1 MATSTAEIPGYRY
14 GDAGLERSPLTLAEL
29 DLLKQTVL
37 FGDDDVAALAQAA
50 EVLEPQTHEILD
62 VWYGYVGAHPH
73 LAAYF
78 STPDGVMI
86 DDYLARVR
94 ERFKQWILDACRRPY
109 DQAWL
114 DYQWEIGLR
123 HTRIKKNRTDHA
135 ASVPEIHLRYMVAF
149 IFPITATMRPFLA
162 AGGHPPEQVDAMQT
176 AWFKAVTL
184 HATAWIHPYV
194 PDRF

>member
-1 MATSTAEIPGYRY
+1 M
-14 GDAGLERSPLTLAEL
+14 
-29 DLLKQTVL
+29 L
-37 FGDDDVAALAQAA
+37 FGDDDVAALAQAGD
-50 EVLEPQTHEILD
+50 VLEGQTDDILE

-78 STPDGVMI
+78 STPGGELI
-86 DDYLARVR
+86 GDYLARVR
-94 ERFKQWILDACRRPY
+94 ARFRKWILDACRRPY

-114 DYQWEIGLR
+114 DYQYEIGLR
-123 HTRIKKNRTDHA
+123 HTRDKKNQVDGA
-135 ASVPEIHLRYMVAF
+135 DSVPEIHLRYMVAF

-184 HATAWIHPYV
+184 HATVWIQPYA

>member
-1 MATSTAEIPGYRY
+1 MTTRTAEIPGYRY
-14 GDAGLERSPLTLAEL
+14 GDEGLARSPLTLAEL

-50 EVLEPQTHEILD
+50 DVLEPQTHEILD

-78 STPDGVMI
+78 STPDGVLL

-114 DYQWEIGLR
+114 DYQYEIGLR
-123 HTRIKKNRTDHA
+123 HTRLKKNQTDHA

-149 IFPITATMRPFLA
+149 IVPITATMRPFLS
-162 AGGHPPEQVDAMQT
+162 AGGHSPEQVDAMHT

>member
-1 MATSTAEIPGYRY
+1 MTMDTTQIAGYRF
-14 GDAGLERSPLTLAEL
+14 GDDTLPRSPITLEEL

-37 FGDDDVAALAQAA
+37 FGADDVAALARAA
-50 EVLEPQTHEILD
+50 DVLEPQTDQILE

-78 STPDGVMI
+78 STPDGVLI

-94 ERFKQWILDACRRPY
+94 LRFRQWILDACRRPY

-114 DYQWEIGLR
+114 DYQNEIALR
-123 HTRIKKNRTDHA
+123 HTRVKKNQVDA
-135 ASVPEIHLRYMVAF
+135 ADSVPEIHLRYMIAF
-149 IFPITATMRPFLA
+149 IFPITATMAPFLA
-162 AGGHPPEQVDAMQT
+162 AKGHPPEQVEAMHA

-184 HATAWIHPYV
+184 HATVWAQPYAAE
-194 PDRF
+194 RF

>member
-1 MATSTAEIPGYRY
+1 MATATAGIPGYRF
-14 GDAGLERSPLTLAEL
+14 GDETLERSPMTLQDLE
-29 DLLKQTVL
+29 LLKQTVL

-50 EVLEPQTHEILD
+50 EVLEGQTDQILE

-78 STPDGVMI
+78 STPDGTLL
-86 DDYLARVR
+86 DHYLGRVR
-94 ERFKQWILDACRRPY
+94 ARFRQWILDACRRPY

-114 DYQWEIGLR
+114 DYQYEIGLR
-123 HTRIKKNRTDHA
+123 HTRAKKNETDAA

-162 AGGHPPEQVDAMQT
+162 AGGHPPEQVDAMHT

-184 HATAWIHPYV
+184 HATAWIQPYA